1 MHWLRN
7 SFGVIVAILL
17 LIEVL
22 MVFVVR
28 NYYYTA
34 AKEYVSS
41 KMNIVSAAV
50 QSNSEAGKANLN
62 SRIRTYVESYEDKE
76 RIELMAINNDDEVEV
91 GGQDFGLFEGLDGQE
106 DVLTGLDGADI
117 QDVAIRV

>member
-28 NYYYTA
+28 NYYYTT

-50 QSNSEAGKANLN
+50 QSNSEAGKVNLN

-76 RIELMAINNDDEVEV
+76 RIELMALGNDGEVEV
-91 GGQDFGLFEGLDGQE
+91 TSSGFSPSVRDAMTDYEEAKASNEGFC
-106 DVLTGLDGADI
+106 ADL
-117 QDVAIRV
+117 QT

>member
-1 MHWLRN
+1 MAKPELRYGKHSITMHWLRN

-50 QSNSEAGKANLN
+50 QSNSEAGRANLN

-91 GGQDFGLFEGLDGQE
+91 
-106 DVLTGLDGADI
+106 T
-117 QDVAIRV
+117 

>member
-17 LIEVL
+17 LIALL

-28 NYYYTA
+28 NYYYNTA
-34 AKEYVSS
+34 KDYITS
-41 KMNIVSAAV
+41 KMNIVTTAV
-50 QSNSEAGKANLN
+50 QSNSDLGKASLN

-76 RIELMAINNDDEVEV
+76 KIELMAINNDGEVEV
-91 GGQDFGLFEGLDGQE
+91 TSSGFLPSHDEIM
-106 DVLTGLDGADI
+106 ADYEK
-117 QDVAIRV
+117 